1 MGPERQR
8 GTCCDVAWRYAS
20 NLNKIQRGLNIYGIY
35 MTFLIT
41 LLAHYPK
48 YEKSVRQCIQFRIY
62 GHPDF
67 QFYYEAAH
75 LLYPAHVPRDKGLRR
90 TKRVT
95 QNLH

>member
-1 MGPERQR
+1 M
-8 GTCCDVAWRYAS
+8 WRSHPRCVS
-20 NLNKIQRGLNIYGIY
+20 NLNKIQRGLNIYG

-48 YEKSVRQCIQFRIY
+48 YEKSGQQCIRFRIY

-67 QFYYEAAH
+67 HFYYEAAH
-75 LLYPAHVPRDKGLRR
+75 IFYPAHVPRDKGLRK